1 MLSSF
6 KLGILTLINNA
17 LNGTN
22 NPLPEDFNY
31 SKLYNFA
38 VGHQIMSLLYYGGAH
53 NPEFISNDIDGN
65 LRYSTLYT
73 IVAGEKQFYEA
84 EKVFAAFEENGID
97 YMKLKGVKLRDLYPR
112 SEMRVMG
119 DADILIREEQMD
131 KIENIMQSLGYTHII
146 TSDHEWIWGKGEHQ
160 IELHKKLIPSYV
172 KSFYT
177 YFGSGWDFAKKVNP
191 EGFEHE
197 MSPEDEFIY
206 LFAHFAKHYGCS
218 GIGIKHT
225 VDLYLFLQKHAS
237 LDFGYINAQF
247 EKLDILKF
255 FENVK
260 VMLDVWFKNAPC
272 DEISE
277 FLTNKIFANGAYGN
291 QKASL
296 VSQAAML
303 AKGKNAKVAKFKKL
317 AKIVF
322 PKYEHMC
329 KSYTWINGKPLLLPV
344 AWVYRIVKVLLFKR
358 DNITKHKS
366 DMKIINKN
374 NIDSYRAELDMVGL
388 NFDFEV

>member
-17 LNGTN
+17 LNGTK

-38 VGHQIMSLLYYGGAH
+38 VRHQIMSLIYCGGAY

-73 IVAGEKQFYEA
+73 TVAGEKQFYEA

-112 SEMRVMG
+112 SEMRIMG
-119 DADILIREEQMD
+119 DTDILIRKEQMD
-131 KIENIMQSLGYTHII
+131 EIENIMQSLGYAHII
-146 TSDHEWIWGKGEHQ
+146 TSNHEWIWGKGECQ
-160 IELHKKLIPSYV
+160 LELHKKLIPSYV
-172 KSFYT
+172 KSFYS
-177 YFGSGWDFAKKVNP
+177 YFGSGWDFAKKVTP
-191 EGFEHE
+191 ESFEHE

-225 VDLYLFLQKHAS
+225 VDLYLFLQKHSS
-237 LDFGYINAQF
+237 LDFAYINAQF
-247 EKLDILKF
+247 EKLGILKF

-260 VMLDVWFKNAPC
+260 EMLDVWFENAPC

-277 FLTNKIFANGAYGN
+277 FLTNKIFANGAYGT
-291 QKASL
+291 QTASL
-296 VSQAAML
+296 TSQAAML
-303 AKGKNAKVAKFKKL
+303 SKGTNAKVAKLKKFMRL
-317 AKIVF
+317 LF
-322 PKYEHMC
+322 PKYKHMC
-329 KSYTWINGKPLLLPV
+329 PSYPWLKGKPLLLPV
-344 AWVYRIVKVLLFKR
+344 AWLYRIVTVLLFKR
-358 DNITKHKS
+358 DSITKHKS
-366 DMKIINKN
+366 NMKIINKG

>member
-38 VGHQIMSLLYYGGAH
+38 VGHQIMSLIYYGGAH

-73 IVAGEKQFYEA
+73 TVAGEKQFYEA

-172 KSFYT
+172 KSFYS
-177 YFGSGWDFAKKVNP
+177 YFGSGWDFAKKVKP

-225 VDLYLFLQKHAS
+225 VDLYLFLQKHSS
-237 LDFGYINAQF
+237 LDFAYINAQL
-247 EKLDILKF
+247 ETLGLLKF
-255 FENVK
+255 YENIK
-260 VMLDVWFKNAPC
+260 RMLDVWFENAEC

-277 FLTNKIFANGAYGN
+277 FLTNRIFASGAYGN
-291 QKASL
+291 QTASL

-329 KSYTWINGKPLLLPV
+329 PSYPWLKGKPILLPV
-344 AWVYRIVKVLLFKR
+344 AWVYRAFKVLIFKR
-358 DNITKHKS
+358 EKIATCNS
-366 DMKIINKN
+366 DMKAINKT